1 MGLLDTINNKLTGI
15 QTNPLKMG
23 LLAYGMTGQGND
35 PAGSAMSAMMQASQA
50 KAKQDELARQKAQ
63 QAQIA
68 SLFASGQ
75 VDPSTLAQYSMGG
88 GEGAKDLLDLYKFGR
103 TPQSVSPGQMMI
115 DPTTGK
121 MSMPAPKMGE
131 GQMWNGQQV
140 TNAPGYLQ
148 AYGAQK
154 AVDAQNAIDQYAAQ
168 QGIGYQYDLGRM
180 GAQNQYDWNKM
191 QANQAFDWNKMN
203 AGNAYDWSKMN
214 AQNQFDIDKT
224 GMQNQ
229 YDWNKMQAGNQFEL
243 DKMGAQQQFDVNNYA
258 YQDQLKARGD
268 MTQVYNPQTGAMEYM
283 PRSAVMQGGYMASKP
298 DAAKQAEKQADQ
310 WNEGQ
315 TKSAQEYV
323 KSMRDQSTNNASLGQ
338 KLNALSDLSN
348 KIAEGKVGAFRSYLG
363 SFAPNLGIDPTIND
377 KQQFEA
383 IINSIIPTLRVPGSG
398 TFTDKDAEI
407 MAKSLPQ
414 LSGTAEGRAKILSD
428 LKDKVA
434 MQNAENDAMES
445 YIQRYGKLDDRYYQ
459 LRNDFYKA
467 WGK

>member
-1 MGLLDTINNKLTGI
+1 MGLLDTINNKLAGI

-23 LLAYGMTGQGND
+23 LLAYGMTGQGHD
-35 PAGSAMSAMMQASQA
+35 PTGSAVQAMFAASQA
-50 KAKQDELARQKAQ
+50 KAKQDDLARQKAQ

-68 SLFASGQ
+68 GMFASGG
-75 VDPSTLAQYSMGG
+75 VDPATLAQYSMGG
-88 GEGAKDLLDLYKFGR
+88 GDGAKELLDLYKFGR
-103 TPQSVSPGQMMI
+103 TPQSVAPGQMMI

-154 AVDAQNAIDQYAAQ
+154 AVDAQNAVDQYAAQ

-180 GAQNQYDWNKM
+180 GQQNRYDLGKLDVTQGYDWKKM
-191 QANQAFDWNKMN
+191 Q
-203 AGNAYDWSKMN
+203 

-243 DKMGAQQQFDVNNYA
+243 DKMGAQQQFDVNNYT

-268 MTQVYNPQTGAMEYM
+268 MTQVYNPQTGAMEYV

-298 DAAKQAEKQADQ
+298 DVTKQAEQ

-398 TFTDKDAEI
+398 VFTDKDAEM

>member
-1 MGLLDTINNKLTGI
+1 MLQSVKNANLFGGLLGAVAPKQPKIG
-15 QTNPLKMG
+15 G
-23 LLAYGMTGQGND
+23 LLGFDPSAPPDLGANPIARAAVAYGLIGQGND
-35 PAGSAMSAMMQASQA
+35 PLGAGISALISGRQDQ
-50 KAKQDELARQKAQ
+50 KQRLQEYQLK
-63 QAQIA
+63 QAQAEQQNNI
-68 SLFASGQ
+68 LNQFKN
-75 VDPSTLAQYSMGG
+75 GG
-88 GEGAKDLLDLYKFGR
+88 SP
-103 TPQSVSPGQMMI
+103 TPQSIAQAVMMELPGADKLLEITKYNQEGTKQDAGSYYKNPFGQM
-115 DPTTGK
+115 TYL
-121 MSMPAPKMGE
+121 PKLGE
-131 GQMWNGQQV
+131 GMVMANDGSV
-140 TNAPGYLQ
+140 AYAPGYANSQ
-148 AYGAQK
+148 AGLTGMQESAKQWAGVAPAIAQHQ
-154 AVDAQNAIDQYAAQ
+154 ANAGVD
-168 QGIGYQYDLGRM
+168 YQYDLGK
-180 GAQNQYDWNKM
+180 Q
-191 QANQAFDWNKMN
+191 QAA
-203 AGNAYDWSKMN
+203 
-214 AQNQFDIDKT
+214 
-224 GMQNQ
+224 NQ

-243 DKMGAQQQFDVNNYA
+243 DKMGAKQQFDVNNYA

-268 MTQVYNPQTGAMEYM
+268 MTQVYNPQTGAMEYV

-298 DAAKQAEKQADQ
+298 DAAKQADQ

-338 KLNALSDLSN
+338 KLNSLSELSN
-348 KIAEGKVGAFRSYLG
+348 KIAEGKVGAFRSYIG

-383 IINSIIPTLRVPGSG
+383 IINGLIPTLKVPGSG

-467 WGK
+467 WGG

>member
-35 PAGSAMSAMMQASQA
+35 PAGAALSAMMQVSQA

-68 SLFASGQ
+68 SMFAGGS
-75 VDPSTLAQYSMGG
+75 VDPATLAQYSMGG

-103 TPQSVSPGQMMI
+103 TPQSFDPGKAMI
-115 DPTTGK
+115 DPTTGQ
-121 MSMPAPKMGE
+121 MTMPMPKMGE

-154 AVDAQNAIDQYAAQ
+154 AVDAQNAVDQYAAQ

-180 GAQNQYDWNKM
+180 GQQNRYDLGKLDVTQGYDWIKM
-191 QANQAFDWNKMN
+191 Q
-203 AGNAYDWSKMN
+203 

-243 DKMGAQQQFDVNNYA
+243 DKMGAQQQFDVNNYT

-268 MTQVYNPQTGAMEYM
+268 MTQAYNPQTGAMEYV

-298 DAAKQAEKQADQ
+298 DATKQAEQ

-338 KLNALSDLSN
+338 KLNTLSDLSN
-348 KIAEGKVGAFRSYLG
+348 KIAEGKVGAFRSYIG

-434 MQNAENDAMES
+434 MQTAENDAMES

>member
-23 LLAYGMTGQGND
+23 LLTYGMTGQGND
-35 PAGSAMSAMMQASQA
+35 PAGSALSAMMQASQA

-68 SLFASGQ
+68 GMFASGG
-75 VDPSTLAQYSMGG
+75 VDPATLAQYSMVGG
-88 GEGAKDLLDLYKFGR
+88 NGAKELLDLYKFGR
-103 TPQSVSPGQMMI
+103 TPQSVAPGQMMI

-121 MSMPAPKMGE
+121 MSMPSPKMGE
-131 GQMWNGQQV
+131 GQMWDGQQV

-180 GAQNQYDWNKM
+180 GQQNRYDLGKLEATQGYDWKKM
-191 QANQAFDWNKMN
+191 Q
-203 AGNAYDWSKMN
+203 

-268 MTQVYNPQTGAMEYM
+268 MTQAYNPQTGAMEYV

-298 DAAKQAEKQADQ
+298 DATKQAEQ

-338 KLNALSDLSN
+338 KLNTLSDLSN
-348 KIAEGKVGAFRSYLG
+348 KIAEGKVGAFMSYIG

-428 LKDKVA
+428 MKDKVA
-434 MQNAENDAMES
+434 MQTAENDAMES